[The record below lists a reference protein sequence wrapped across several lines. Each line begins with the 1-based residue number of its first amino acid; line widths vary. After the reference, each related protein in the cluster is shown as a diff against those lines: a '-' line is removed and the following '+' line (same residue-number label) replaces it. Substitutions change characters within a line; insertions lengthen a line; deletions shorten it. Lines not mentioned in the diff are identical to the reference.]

1 MNSLYP
7 RKRSFW
13 TPERRRILFIILLLI
28 FLTMALSILGA
39 MEPIEIYNMG

>member
-7 RKRSFW
+7 RKKPFW
-13 TPERRRILFIILLLI
+13 TVERRRLLFIILLLI
-28 FLTMALSILGA
+28 FLTMALGLLGA